1 MKKRKRRNS
10 EALHFSTLSRTF
22 SLLIL
27 YFILY
32 TLYFILY
39 TSYFILHTLYFIL
52 YTSYFILSSYFLS
65 SLFSSELLC
74 IATVPQFP
82 ELCPH
87 AKRTRRDNRSFP
99 PHTLSAITF
108 FSSFHTTTM
117 LGKDIASME
126 AFNVLPNGNYDNV
139 EADLQ
144 SFVGVAAS
152 AKALKKKL
160 TESRTNYV
168 TKIDGKPAARVSV
181 LGKGADTDIQF
192 APTAAFLAALDAVIA
207 AVNTYETAV
216 GLVDFP
222 TA

>member
-1 MKKRKRRNS
+1 
-10 EALHFSTLSRTF
+10 
-22 SLLIL
+22 
-27 YFILY
+27 
-32 TLYFILY
+32 
-39 TSYFILHTLYFIL
+39 
-52 YTSYFILSSYFLS
+52 
-65 SLFSSELLC
+65 
-74 IATVPQFP
+74 
-82 ELCPH
+82 
-87 AKRTRRDNRSFP
+87 
-99 PHTLSAITF
+99 
-108 FSSFHTTTM
+108 M

-181 LGKGADTDIQF
+181 LGKGADTDVQF
-192 APTAAFLAALDAVIA
+192 APTPGFLAALDAVIA

-216 GLVDFP
+216 GLIDFP